1 MTDHAG
7 VPKVLQRTDL
17 VGEWNVGRWP
27 VQVVQIEVAQ
37 PGSPATI
44 LGRLLEMGGPAIQS
58 AVGQLGAGEDDTPL
72 VDHQFARVRPQRI
85 LDQRLVRVRSI

>member
-1 MTDHAG
+1 
-7 VPKVLQRTDL
+7 
-17 VGEWNVGRWP
+17 
-27 VQVVQIEVAQ
+27 
-37 PGSPATI
+37 
-44 LGRLLEMGGPAIQS
+44 MGGPAIQS